1 MGILNLTNQKTQIV
15 AALPY
20 FQGFENA
27 MEQRRTIWNKL
38 SIEQKKKWLKAA
50 AGTKANPKTLQE
62 SKDPVLWIA
71 IRMKRL
77 FDTFELQ
84 EDE

>member
-1 MGILNLTNQKTQIV
+1 MSILNLTNQRTQIV
-15 AALPY
+15 EALPT
-20 FQGFENA
+20 FQGFETA

-38 SIEQKKKWLKAA
+38 SREKQKQWIKAA

-77 FDTFELQ
+77 FDTFEM
-84 EDE
+84 ED

>member
-1 MGILNLTNQKTQIV
+1 MSILNLTNQRSQIT
-15 AALPY
+15 AALPA

-27 MEQRRTIWNKL
+27 MEQRRTTWNKL
-38 SIEQKKKWLKAA
+38 SIEKQKQWVKSA

-77 FDTFELQ
+77 FDTFEL